1 MPVNSISPHAVADQT
16 TGNPN
21 GFVSAMP
28 SRLPSPVQNDVVLA
42 LQNRIR
48 RVETAQRVGH
58 GKIISSGC
66 EAINRLLPSRGYSPG
81 TLVQWLVPDRFS
93 SGRNQPNGL
102 KPGGYAADYFSLL
115 SAIEA
120 CRDGRSLVV
129 LDPWHQFYPPAVA
142 ALGVDMAN
150 LIILRSQPKPTA
162 QNQSARLNPQT
173 DSDLYWAIDQSL
185 RCSAVG
191 AVWGPLGSID
201 QRWFRRF
208 QLSAESSGCL
218 GLFIQ
223 SAHEAGQPSWAEV
236 QWLVAGAKANRSNCT
251 NDRQQRVQLQ
261 LLRCRGSKA
270 RASVEVGV
278 DAVSGQV
285 QACGSA

>member
-1 MPVNSISPHAVADQT
+1 MPVNSISSHAVADQT

-28 SRLPSPVQNDVVLA
+28 SRLPSPVQSDVVLA

-66 EAINRLLPSRGYSPG
+66 EAINRLLPGRGYSPG
-81 TLVQWLVPDRFS
+81 TLIQWLVPDRFS
-93 SGRNQPNGL
+93 SRRNQPNGL
-102 KPGGYAADYFSLL
+102 KPGGYAADYLSLL

-120 CRDGRSLVV
+120 CKDGRSLVV

-162 QNQSARLNPQT
+162 QNQSARSNPQT

-223 SAHEAGQPSWAEV
+223 SAQEAGQPSWAEV
-236 QWLVAGAKANRSNCT
+236 QWLVAGAKANRANCT
-251 NDRQQRVQLQ
+251 SDRQQRVQLQ

-278 DAVSGQV
+278 DAVTGQV
-285 QACGSA
+285 QACGGA